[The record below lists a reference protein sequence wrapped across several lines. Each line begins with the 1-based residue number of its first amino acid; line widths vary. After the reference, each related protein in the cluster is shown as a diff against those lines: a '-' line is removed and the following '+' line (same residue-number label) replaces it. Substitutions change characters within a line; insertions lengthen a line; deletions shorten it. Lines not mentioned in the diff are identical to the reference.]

1 MANVL
6 CVLYDDP
13 VGGYPPAYARDGI
26 PKIDSYYDGSST
38 PTPEA
43 IDFTPGELLGSVSGE
58 LGLRGFLEERGHQ
71 LTVTSDKDGPDS
83 VFEREL
89 PEAEIVISQ
98 PFWPAYLTAE
108 RIAKAP
114 NLKLAVTAGIGSDHV
129 DLQAAIDRGL
139 TVAEV
144 SYSNS
149 ISVSEHVVMMI
160 LALVRNYIPSH
171 QIVLDGGWNIADAV
185 SRSYD
190 LEGMQVGTVGAGRI
204 GSAVLRRLKPF
215 EVGLHYT
222 DRHRL
227 PAEVEAELGVTYHDT
242 PEELVAV
249 CDVVTINAPLH
260 PETEHL
266 FDEEMIGR
274 MKRGAYLVNTA
285 RGKICDRDAVARACE
300 SGQLA
305 GYAGDVWFPQP
316 APRDHPWRTMPNHGM
331 TPHTSGTSL
340 SAQARYAA
348 GVREIL
354 ECWFDGKP
362 IREEYLIVD
371 AGQLAGRRR
380 ALVQRRRRDRRLRR
394 GRALQGRLTPGP
406 VGAAELLN
414 VSDYERAAE
423 ERLDPAAF
431 GYFAG
436 GANDEWTLREN
447 VAAFG
452 RWVLRPRMLVDV
464 SALTGGDD
472 RARHRGQLPRARRA
486 DGVPGP
492 RPSRR
497 RDERWPAARRRPGRS
512 CACRRSRRSGSR
524 RSPKRLLTALAGSS
538 STGAR
543 TARRCRTSST
553 GPSPPAIARSSSRST
568 YRRSAA
574 ASATCERA
582 SRPRRRSATSPT
594 TP

>member
-1 MANVL
+1 VANVL

-13 VGGYPPAYARDGI
+13 VDGYPPSYARDDVPQI
-26 PKIDSYYDGSST
+26 ESYYGGGST

-58 LGLRGFLEERGHQ
+58 LGLRNFLEERGHQ

-83 VFEREL
+83 AFEHGL
-89 PEAEIVISQ
+89 PDAEVVISQ

-114 NLKLAVTAGIGSDHV
+114 NLKLAITAGIGSDHV
-129 DLQAAIDRGL
+129 DLQAAIDRGI

-144 SYSNS
+144 TYSNS

-160 LALVRNYIPSH
+160 LSLVRNYLPAH
-171 QIVLDGGWNIADAV
+171 QIVLDGGWDIADAV

-215 EVGLHYT
+215 EVGLHYF
-222 DRHRL
+222 DKHPL
-227 PAEVEAELGVTYHDT
+227 PAEVEEELGVTRHGS

-266 FDEEMIGR
+266 FDDELIGR

-316 APRDHPWRTMPNHGM
+316 APQDHPWRTMPHHGM

-348 GVREIL
+348 GTREIL
-354 ECWFDGKP
+354 ECWFDEKP

-371 AGQLAGRRR
+371 GGRLAG
-380 ALVQRRRRDRRLRR
+380 A
-394 GRALQGRLTPGP
+394 
-406 VGAAELLN
+406 GAHSYSEGDA
-414 VSDYERAAE
+414 
-423 ERLDPAAF
+423 
-431 GYFAG
+431 
-436 GANDEWTLREN
+436 
-447 VAAFG
+447 
-452 RWVLRPRMLVDV
+452 
-464 SALTGGDD
+464 TGG
-472 RARHRGQLPRARRA
+472 
-486 DGVPGP
+486 
-492 RPSRR
+492 S
-497 RDERWPAARRRPGRS
+497 DEAARFK
-512 CACRRSRRSGSR
+512 SG
-524 RSPKRLLTALAGSS
+524 
-538 STGAR
+538 
-543 TARRCRTSST
+543 
-553 GPSPPAIARSSSRST
+553 
-568 YRRSAA
+568 
-574 ASATCERA
+574 
-582 SRPRRRSATSPT
+582 
-594 TP
+594 